1 VTLNVL
7 VADDEVLARDELV
20 YMLRRV
26 GGVGTIDQAAS
37 AIEALAMLQQTR
49 FDILFLDIRMP
60 GLTGLDATQI
70 VNQLPHVL
78 KPQVVFV
85 TAFDEYALAAFDVAA
100 SDYLVKPVSE
110 VRLRRA
116 LERIKERRLAQQP
129 NRRQV
134 VDKLAVEGEGHTVL
148 VSISEIRMIHVRGH
162 TVIVRTF
169 DAEYRSRSSLAE
181 LEEQL
186 AGRGFLRVHR
196 AYIVNPEHVLEV
208 HPFFAGAYLLR
219 IQDQTRS
226 EVPVS
231 RALAPR
237 VRDAFGL

>member
-1 VTLNVL
+1 MSLNVL
-7 VADDEVLARDELV
+7 VADDEALARDELV

-26 GGVGTIDQAAS
+26 GGVGTIDQASS
-37 AIEALAMLQQTR
+37 AFEALALLQQSR

-70 VNQLPHVL
+70 VNQLPH

-116 LERIKERRLAQQP
+116 LERINERSRGHRP
-129 NRRQV
+129 PKRQAL
-134 VDKLAVEGEGHTVL
+134 DKLAVEGEGHTVL
-148 VSISEIRMIHVRGH
+148 VPISEIRMIHVRGH
-162 TVIVRTF
+162 TVVVRTF
-169 DAEYRSRSSLAE
+169 DAEYRCRSSLTE

-186 AGRGFLRVHR
+186 AARGFLRVHR
-196 AYIVNPEHVLEV
+196 AYLVNPEHVREV

-219 IQDQTRS
+219 IQDKTRS